1 MFSNFIYRLNNL
13 NNNNFIKAFCLL
25 RKAQRQRFNNFV
37 QSPYFNQQK
46 ELIELTNYLIT
57 VEQDDVSK
65 FERTRLWE
73 SVWPDRVFHL
83 PKLRYYLSDLMQLIR
98 RFLLLEKEQNPFEHQ
113 FELSQIVRELDDAKW
128 YQKEW
133 SVTTKRLEELSIRD
147 ASYFN
152 HAYQYFFEQQDYLSQ
167 QSRKGY
173 TYLPKAR
180 EALTSYYMI
189 SMLKMACLSVESVST
204 GSSSNEDL
212 LQAVLSIVENQLD
225 GQPPALLVYYHA
237 YRMLHGVDTTLHF
250 EALVKQL
257 TNNNEIFTKKDLQD
271 LYLLA
276 INFCI
281 RQLNTGQKEYIQHA
295 FDLYDQG
302 LENGALLA
310 NGYLTVFNYKNVIR
324 LGIAL
329 RQIAWVE
336 QFMEKYKNDLPP
348 DERENTY
355 LYNLSYYYF
364 KKPDYDQAM
373 ELLRQVKFKDVYNN
387 LDARRMLLKIYYE
400 QGDWIALDALLDSF
414 KAYVMRQ
421 KNIAYHR
428 AGNLNLIKV
437 VRFMVKA
444 DTTQKIIKLKK
455 RMETYNNLAEKGW
468 IEKMLENK

>member
-1 MFSNFIYRLNNL
+1 MKNNS
-13 NNNNFIKAFCLL
+13 FIKVYSLL
-25 RKAQRQRFNNFV
+25 NKKQRQRFDKFV

-46 ELIELTNYLIT
+46 ELIELTNYLMTI
-57 VEQDDVSK
+57 ESDDTSV
-65 FERTRLWE
+65 FERTRLWK
-73 SVWPDRVFHL
+73 SVWPDRPYHL
-83 PKLRYYLSDLMQLIR
+83 PKLRYYLSDLMKLMR
-98 RFLLLEKEQNPFEHQ
+98 RFLLLEKERNVFEEQ
-113 FELSQIVRELDDAKW
+113 FELSRVVREMDGGKW

-133 SVTTKRLEELSIRD
+133 STTNNRLGELATRD
-147 ASYFN
+147 ANYF
-152 HAYQYFFEQQDYLSQ
+152 HYTYQYFFEQQDYLSQ
-167 QSRKGY
+167 QSRAGY

-189 SMLKMACLSVESVST
+189 SMLKMACLSTESVSV
-204 GSSSNEDL
+204 GISLNEDL
-212 LQAVLSIVENQLD
+212 FQAVLTIVERQLD
-225 GQPPALLVYYHA
+225 QQPSALLIYYHA
-237 YRMLHGVDTTLHF
+237 YQMLQSVDASHHF
-250 EALVKQL
+250 EALVEKL
-257 TNNNEIFTKKDLQD
+257 AINNQIFTKRDLQD

-281 RQLNTGQKEYIQHA
+281 RQLNVGKKEYIQYA

-329 RQIAWVE
+329 RQIVWVE
-336 QFMEKYKNDLPP
+336 QFMEKYKNYLPT

-414 KAYVMRQ
+414 KAYVIRQ

-437 VRFMVKA
+437 VRFMMKA
-444 DTTQKIIKLKK
+444 NTTQKINKLKK
-455 RMETYNNLAEKGW
+455 RIDNYTNLAEKGW
-468 IEKMLENK
+468 IEKMLNNKI